1 MALTIIAKRELE
13 GLLKKIDELREENVQ
28 LTKKNCELE
37 VKLFNTFGRELEQKL
52 ADELE
57 LNSFQVA
64 KIRLMFSIERCRL
77 VGVSE
82 EKILKNLDEI
92 NEYFTAGE
100 S

>member
-1 MALTIIAKRELE
+1 MLTIIAKRELE
-13 GLLKKIDELREENVQ
+13 CLHKELEELREENVQ
-28 LTKKNCELE
+28 LTKNNCELE

-52 ADELE
+52 VDELE

-64 KIRLMFSIERCRL
+64 KLRLMFYIERCRL
-77 VGVSE
+77 VGVPE